1 MDLTIL
7 IGLQASGK
15 STFYR
20 ARLAATHVHV
30 SKDLMGH
37 NRHKAR
43 RQQELIAAALA
54 AGQSVVVDNTT
65 PTVEERAPLI
75 ALGHAYGAPVI
86 GYYFESGVG
95 ASLERNKGRACPT
108 SPSSPRSSACNG
120 RRTPRAS
127 TACMTYASWATARS
141 RSSTGQVKSDS
152 KRARAPYNPAHGH

>member
-20 ARLAATHVHV
+20 ARFAATHVYV

-43 RQQELIAAALA
+43 RQQELITAALA

-75 ALGHAYGAPVI
+75 ALGHAYGATVI

-95 ASLERNKGRACPT
+95 ASLERNKGHEGAARVPDVAIFAT
-108 SPSSPRSSACNG
+108 VKRLQRPS
-120 RRTPRAS
+120 
-127 TACMTYASWATARS
+127 YAEGFDRLYDVRIVGDGAFEVIDRP
-141 RSSTGQVKSDS
+141 GEI
-152 KRARAPYNPAHGH
+152 G

>member
-20 ARLAATHVHV
+20 ARFAATHVYV

-43 RQQELIAAALA
+43 RQQELITAALA

-95 ASLERNKGRACPT
+95 ASLERNKGHEGAARVPDVAIFAT
-108 SPSSPRSSACNG
+108 VKRLQRPS
-120 RRTPRAS
+120 
-127 TACMTYASWATARS
+127 YAEGFDRLYDVRIVGDGAFEVIDRP
-141 RSSTGQVKSDS
+141 GEI
-152 KRARAPYNPAHGH
+152 G

>member
-20 ARLAATHVHV
+20 ARFAATHVYV

-43 RQQELIAAALA
+43 RQQELITAALA

-75 ALGHAYGAPVI
+75 ALGHAYGATVI

-95 ASLERNKGRACPT
+95 ASLERNKGREGAARVPDVAIFAT
-108 SPSSPRSSACNG
+108 VKRLQRPS
-120 RRTPRAS
+120 
-127 TACMTYASWATARS
+127 YAEGFDRLYDVRIVGDGAFEVIDRP
-141 RSSTGQVKSDS
+141 GEI
-152 KRARAPYNPAHGH
+152 G

>member
-20 ARLAATHVHV
+20 ARFAATHVHV

-54 AGQSVVVDNTT
+54 AGQSVVVNNTT

-75 ALGHAYGAPVI
+75 ALGHAYGATVI
-86 GYYFESGVG
+86 GYYFESGAG
-95 ASLERNKGRACPT
+95 ASLERNKGREGAARVPDVAIFAT
-108 SPSSPRSSACNG
+108 VKRLQRPSYTEGFDRLYDVRIVGDGAFEVIDRPG
-120 RRTPRAS
+120 EI
-127 TACMTYASWATARS
+127 
-141 RSSTGQVKSDS
+141 G
-152 KRARAPYNPAHGH
+152 